1 MGKSQY
7 DGVWFHS
14 HTKDVTRRIY
24 ALTDDQTATLDRFL
38 KREARD
44 SHDREIDPEC
54 PLPMFGDKDNSRR
67 VDPEIAIPEH
77 NVFRDRWERK
87 QTYVN
92 YLDYQKHRS
101 CVKNSLDYPEKV
113 F

>member
-14 HTKDVTRRIY
+14 HAKDVTRRIY
-24 ALTDDQTATLDRFL
+24 ALTDDQTATLVRFL
-38 KREARD
+38 RD
-44 SHDREIDPEC
+44 SHDREIDSEC
-54 PLPMFGDKDNSRR
+54 PLPIYGDKENSRR

-77 NVFRDRWERK
+77 DVFRDRWERK